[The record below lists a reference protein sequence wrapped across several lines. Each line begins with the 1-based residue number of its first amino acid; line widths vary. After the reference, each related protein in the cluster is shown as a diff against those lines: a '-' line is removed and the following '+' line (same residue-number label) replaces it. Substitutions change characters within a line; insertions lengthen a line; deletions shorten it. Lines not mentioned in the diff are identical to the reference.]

1 MGKWKDGNKIQIKA
15 EKFLIDFSTLIYILF
30 VNVSTD
36 LTNIT
41 GDPF

>member
-1 MGKWKDGNKIQIKA
+1 MTGDLLSVIFNPEA

-41 GDPF
+41 GDPY

>member
-1 MGKWKDGNKIQIKA
+1 MGERKDGNKIQIKA

-30 VNVSTD
+30 VSTD

-41 GDPF
+41 GDPY

>member
-1 MGKWKDGNKIQIKA
+1 MCEWKDGNKIQIKA

-30 VNVSTD
+30 VYVSTD

-41 GDPF
+41 GDPY